1 MQINL
6 AHILERATDGTPI
19 NVAIFDARSNS
30 GSQTDN
36 SRLLAQLTMK
46 ARGAG
51 LKVDQAA
58 LAFAESGR
66 IKFFGTPTLVD
77 HLARSGLPS
86 WTHTINA

>member
-6 AHILERATDGTPI
+6 AHVLERSTNGTPI
-19 NVAIFDARSNS
+19 NVAVFDARSNS

-58 LAFAESGR
+58 LAFVESGR
-66 IKFFGTPTLVD
+66 IKFFGSKHLVD
-77 HLARSGLPS
+77 HLARSGLPG
-86 WTHTINA
+86 WTHTINV

>member
-19 NVAIFDARSNS
+19 NVAVFDARSNS
-30 GSQTDN
+30 GTQSDN
-36 SRLLAQLTMK
+36 SRLLTQLTMK

-51 LKVDQAA
+51 LKIDQAA

-66 IKFFGTPTLVD
+66 IKFFGTQTLVD
-77 HLARSGLPS
+77 HLARSGLPN
-86 WTHTINA
+86 WTHKINA

>member
-6 AHILERATDGTPI
+6 AHILERSTNGTPI
-19 NVAIFDARSNS
+19 NVAVFDARSNS

-58 LAFAESGR
+58 LAFPEHGR
-66 IKFFGTPTLVD
+66 IKFFGSKHLVD
-77 HLARSGLPS
+77 HLARSGLPG

>member
-6 AHILERATDGTPI
+6 AHILERSTNGTPI
-19 NVAIFDARSNS
+19 NVAVFDARSNS

-66 IKFFGTPTLVD
+66 IKFFGSKHLVD
-77 HLARSGLPS
+77 HLARSGLPG

>member
-19 NVAIFDARSNS
+19 NVAVFDARSNS
-30 GSQTDN
+30 GTQSDN
-36 SRLLAQLTMK
+36 SRLLTQLTIK

-58 LAFAESGR
+58 LAFVESGR
-66 IKFFGTPTLVD
+66 IKFFGTQTLVD
-77 HLARSGLPS
+77 HLARSGLPN
-86 WTHTINA
+86 WTHKINA

>member
-6 AHILERATDGTPI
+6 AHILERATDGTPV
-19 NVAIFDARSNS
+19 NVAVFDARSNS

-36 SRLLAQLTMK
+36 SRLLAQLAMK

-51 LKVDQAA
+51 LRVDQAA
-58 LAFAESGR
+58 LAFTESGR
-66 IKFFGTPTLVD
+66 IKFFGTKTLVD
-77 HLARSGLPS
+77 HLARSGLPN